1 MLFSKAPALKIF
13 IRRNRVGDEDSDK
26 SVGGVTAMNKCLLRV
41 DEAAML
47 LSVSRWT
54 IYRWV
59 QEGRLEATKVGKG
72 SLRIFQT
79 SVVALIEHNR
89 TTWTANRLIIATP
102 GRL

>member
-1 MLFSKAPALKIF
+1 
-13 IRRNRVGDEDSDK
+13 
-26 SVGGVTAMNKCLLRV
+26 MNKCLLRV
-41 DEAAML
+41 DEAATL

-79 SVVALIEHNR
+79 SVAELIEQNR
-89 TTWTANRLIIATP
+89 IWDATLSEDRLNLP
-102 GRL
+102 VR

>member
-1 MLFSKAPALKIF
+1 
-13 IRRNRVGDEDSDK
+13 
-26 SVGGVTAMNKCLLRV
+26 MNKHLLRV

-59 QEGRLEATKVGKG
+59 QEGRLEATKIGKG

-79 SVVALIEHNR
+79 SVAALIEQNR
-89 TTWTANRLIIATP
+89 TMDGEPVDSRNARPPVAVSSGWSAGLR
-102 GRL
+102 